1 MKTQRRENVLGTWD
15 GMDAADCIPIQPDIE
30 ITNAA
35 TGELLFASSI
45 AGGSDELSSLENLT
59 SGLRAQ
65 NALAGVRT
73 GWLFWTGCSCID
85 SYEQTPSQTTSFRA
99 TVKHRSQL
107 STHSKDLERLIQGSA
122 WFMPGG
128 YAQWVQLCPSRVLQ
142 TLKINLT
149 GSSMVAIGQLNQ
161 YLLVQ
166 RQSRHGFITQQTKTG
181 GPYARWVMDF
191 ALTFMNGEVIRYYL
205 IVSSKSKYFA
215 RSSWFL
221 CNASHYM
228 MFDISRLTSFLLPE
242 CTNVREKFLQQ
253 APFVITLIVVA
264 SAVGSTVAGLML
276 SARLFQ
282 NGNSQLMSFYNTK
295 AMVEMGIALVLAAFS
310 EILALA
316 TISFS
321 LHNSRT
327 GYKQTDTVLKKL
339 FTFFVSR
346 GIILA
351 SAQIAGICV
360 YFVSEHPLNWLTW
373 NFISTKLYGITV
385 CSQAGLT
392 FESQKRAQQ
401 HRLPLRT
408 EPNTA
413 KSK

>member
-1 MKTQRRENVLGTWD
+1 
-15 GMDAADCIPIQPDIE
+15 
-30 ITNAA
+30 
-35 TGELLFASSI
+35 
-45 AGGSDELSSLENLT
+45 
-59 SGLRAQ
+59 
-65 NALAGVRT
+65 
-73 GWLFWTGCSCID
+73 
-85 SYEQTPSQTTSFRA
+85 
-99 TVKHRSQL
+99 
-107 STHSKDLERLIQGSA
+107 
-122 WFMPGG
+122 
-128 YAQWVQLCPSRVLQ
+128 
-142 TLKINLT
+142 
-149 GSSMVAIGQLNQ
+149 
-161 YLLVQ
+161 
-166 RQSRHGFITQQTKTG
+166 
-181 GPYARWVMDF
+181 MDF

-205 IVSSKSKYFA
+205 ITNFGNVEIFNSFSIILKVEILCSFIMVFVINIFFA
-215 RSSWFL
+215 
-221 CNASHYM
+221 
-228 MFDISRLTSFLLPE
+228 SR
-242 CTNVREKFLQQ
+242 VYKLQQ

-385 CSQAGLT
+385 LAMLASRSNLRKELNNTVSLSELSRTQQSQNNRTTRASTNVSLIQ
-392 FESQKRAQQ
+392 FSRREEVFYDSQLDSPIPKIALHSPTIDRF
-401 HRLPLRT
+401 
-408 EPNTA
+408 
-413 KSK
+413 S